1 MFLTPHCS
9 WLCPCH
15 QGLVTHVEYI
25 DLFQVK
31 AAANIKIS
39 KPGHLGE
46 HDRQG
51 QHQGSPR
58 MDGPGFLRHCSTVS
72 IPFVDNISPSNTYQ
86 KYNSHKLESDS
97 TVRKIVLCET
107 LISL

>member
-1 MFLTPHCS
+1 
-9 WLCPCH
+9 
-15 QGLVTHVEYI
+15 
-25 DLFQVK
+25 
-31 AAANIKIS
+31 
-39 KPGHLGE
+39 
-46 HDRQG
+46 
-51 QHQGSPR
+51 